1 MIILLDYDGTLT
13 PIVSKPWEAKIDPDR
28 KRFIEELSKEH
39 TVAIVTGRDMKS
51 FKEVFGEIPSSLYII
66 TSHGARIYRDN
77 ELVADFLEVK
87 MPDLSELRDRIKNME
102 GVCLEEKEGCFA
114 LHYRGFKGNEEEIKK
129 VFREFIEKYPPVK
142 VIEGKKVL
150 EGVYGSFDKGKAV
163 ENFLEF
169 IGWDGKE
176 PVVYI
181 GDDTTDFY
189 AFRKVKE
196 LGGTAVYVGEEKPP
210 EADMNLR
217 DVEEVYEF
225 LRSLSTTKR

>member
-28 KRFIEELSKEH
+28 KSFIEALSKEH

-51 FKEVFGEIPSSLYII
+51 FIEVFGEIPSSLYVI
-66 TSHGARIYRDN
+66 TSHGARIYKGS
-77 ELVADFLEVK
+77 ELVADFLEAK
-87 MPDLSELRDRIKNME
+87 MPDLSELREKIKGME

-114 LHYRGFKGNEEEIKK
+114 LHYRGFKGKEEDIRK
-129 VFREFIEKYPPVK
+129 VFREFIERYPPVK

-163 ENFLEF
+163 ENFLRLV
-169 IGWDGKE
+169 GWDGSE

-189 AFRKVKE
+189 AFRKVRE
-196 LGGTAVYVGEEKPP
+196 LGGKAVYVGEGTPP
-210 EADMNLR
+210 GVDLNLKN
-217 DVEEVYEF
+217 VEEVYEF
-225 LRSLSTTKR
+225 LRSLSMTRR